1 MEEIVIRKDVPMP
14 PRQVVWSGYLKQL
27 DVGHSFL
34 IPADVDFEK
43 ARSAIRVAAHRLGIR
58 VSIRKDEEGRTGVW
72 RVEDDS
78 KE

>member
-1 MEEIVIRKDVPMP
+1 MP
-14 PRQVVWSGYLKQL
+14 PRKVVWSNYLKQL

>member
-1 MEEIVIRKDVPMP
+1 M
-14 PRQVVWSGYLKQL
+14 VWSNYLKLL

-34 IPADVDFEK
+34 IPADVDLEK
-43 ARSAIRVAAHRLGIR
+43 ARSAIRVAAHRVGIR

-72 RVEDDS
+72 RVKDDS